1 MKVIKVIARY
11 VIFLFRGNFF
21 HYNVMIF
28 YYSINS
34 PLSQFS
40 PNLQQKRSVFSVCR
54 RPSVS
59 SKCAPKGSLNSVRSV
74 REKTPHCEYPTIF
87 LSQKITDEQ
96 NTQGFT
102 ETLSQPISQSVIAN
116 VSWKASVF
124 SVCRRPSVGSKCAPK
139 GSVNSVRSVR
149 DITPHCEYPTI
160 FLSQK
165 NTDEQNTQRPTETLS
180 QPISQN
186 LTANVS

>member
-1 MKVIKVIARY
+1 M
-11 VIFLFRGNFF
+11 
-21 HYNVMIF
+21 
-28 YYSINS
+28 
-34 PLSQFS
+34 
-40 PNLQQKRSVFSVCR
+40 
-54 RPSVS
+54 
-59 SKCAPKGSLNSVRSV
+59 RSV
-74 REKTPHCEYPTIF
+74 RDKTPQRVVCVPSHRVGVFYF
-87 LSQKITDEQ
+87 SQKITDEQ

-139 GSVNSVRSVR
+139 ISLNSVRSVR

-180 QPISQN
+180 QPITQN
-186 LTANVS
+186 VTANLSWKASVTSVCRRPSVGSKCAPKTSVNSVRSVRDKTPHCESQAFFSHRFTQKNRTHSVPQRH

>member
-1 MKVIKVIARY
+1 M
-11 VIFLFRGNFF
+11 N
-21 HYNVMIF
+21 
-28 YYSINS
+28 
-34 PLSQFS
+34 
-40 PNLQQKRSVFSVCR
+40 SVCR

-59 SKCAPKGSLNSVRSV
+59 SKCAPKCSVNSVRSV

-87 LSQKITDEQ
+87 LSQKITEEQ

-102 ETLSQPISQSVIAN
+102 ETLSQPISQSITAN
-116 VSWKASVF
+116 LSWKASVN
-124 SVCRRPSVGSKCAPK
+124 SVCRRPSVSSKCAPK

-149 DITPHCEYPTI
+149 EKTPHCEYPTI

-165 NTDEQNTQRPTETLS
+165 ITEEQNTQGFTETLS

-186 LTANVS
+186 VTATFS